1 MQQHHHA
8 PMHAPMHGHVHGHV
22 HGHAHAHGHAHGHG
36 NGHARRPAH
45 TLVYSPQCP
54 NCMRFLDALGRTA
67 EASNVAV
74 VDVHEVPADQAA
86 HLAAVPA
93 LITGDGNGTLYGTKA
108 FEWLKQFEADVE
120 LDGFV
125 AGQGSLGFSDFTS
138 MQGYVTYA
146 QGYSAFEP
154 MPEE

>member
-1 MQQHHHA
+1 MQAQQHTHH
-8 PMHAPMHGHVHGHV
+8 
-22 HGHAHAHGHAHGHG
+22 HAHAHAHAHHP
-36 NGHARRPAH
+36 RPAH

-54 NCMRFLDALGRTA
+54 NCMRFLDALGRTPA
-67 EASNVAV
+67 ASNVAV
-74 VDVHEVPADQAA
+74 IDVHDMPADQAA

-93 LITGDGNGTLYGTKA
+93 LFTGDGNGTLYGTKA
-108 FEWLKQFEADVE
+108 FEWLKQFEGDVE